1 MTARPS
7 LAQLKRR
14 HADLEARIAEEEV
27 RPLPDDSYLAGLKKR
42 KLFLKDEMERLTHVA
57 AA

>member
-14 HADLEARIAEEEV
+14 HAELDAKIAEEEG
-27 RPLPDDSYLAGLKKR
+27 RPHPDDTHLAEMKKR
-42 KLFLKDEMERLTHVA
+42 KLHLKDEMERIAQAVA
-57 AA
+57 A